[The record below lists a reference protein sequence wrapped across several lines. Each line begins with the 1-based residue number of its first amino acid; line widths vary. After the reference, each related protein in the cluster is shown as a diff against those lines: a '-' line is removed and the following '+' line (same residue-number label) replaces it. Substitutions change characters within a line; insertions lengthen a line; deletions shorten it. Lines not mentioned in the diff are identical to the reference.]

1 MPPLTRRALARLDLT
16 GATVPR
22 QSPDGCGPNGLLAR
36 LDLTGATVPR
46 QSPDG
51 WGPNGLLARLRRTG
65 ATILHQIGTERV
77 CVA

>member
-36 LDLTGATVPR
+36 L
-46 QSPDG
+46 
-51 WGPNGLLARLRRTG
+51 RRTG
-65 ATILHQIGTERV
+65 ATILHQMGTERV

>member
-36 LDLTGATVPR
+36 L
-46 QSPDG
+46 
-51 WGPNGLLARLRRTG
+51 RRTG
-65 ATILHQIGTERV
+65 ATVLHQMGTERV